1 MRTNATAVIA
11 TIAFLAT
18 PVVLLAQD
26 AGGAAGERAAGSTV
40 GSPPTPGTNSAGT
53 AQSSGSG
60 VNTAPGVTTGAAGAA
75 GTGTMATSPTS
86 SDAAINQEN
95 KAIDRKLKGI
105 CRGC

>member
-1 MRTNATAVIA
+1 MMRTNATAVIA

-18 PVVLLAQD
+18 SAVLLAQD

-60 VNTAPGVTTGAAGAA
+60 VNTAPGVTTGTA

-86 SDAAINQEN
+86 SDAAINEEN
-95 KAIDRKLKGI
+95 KSIDRKLKGI